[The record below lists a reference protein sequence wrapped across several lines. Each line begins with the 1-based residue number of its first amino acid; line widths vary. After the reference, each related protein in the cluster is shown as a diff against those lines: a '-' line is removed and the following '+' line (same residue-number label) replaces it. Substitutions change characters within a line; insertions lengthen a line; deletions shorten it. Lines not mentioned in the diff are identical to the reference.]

1 LSKINDGD
9 SGKSAKEFQM
19 KDFKKLREEAL
30 RQQQRQQ
37 EVFKEGD
44 FVMSS
49 RNGEKGTIH
58 RVGGNYAIIISE
70 DGNMFREWIKNIRT
84 INNLRR
90 TSFYNDEVSET
101 N

>member
-1 LSKINDGD
+1 
-9 SGKSAKEFQM
+9 M

-44 FVMSS
+44 VVMSS
-49 RNGEKGTIH
+49 RNGDKGRIH
-58 RVGGNYAIIISE
+58 RVGGNYAIVVTE
-70 DGNMFREWIKNIRT
+70 DGKMFREWIKNIRS

-90 TSFYNDEVSET
+90 TSFYNNEVSET

>member
-1 LSKINDGD
+1 
-9 SGKSAKEFQM
+9 M

-44 FVMSS
+44 AVMSS
-49 RNGEKGTIH
+49 RTGDKGHIH
-58 RVGGNYAIIISE
+58 RVGGNYAIVITE
-70 DGNMFREWIKNIRT
+70 DGKMFREWMKNIRA
-84 INNLRR
+84 IN
-90 TSFYNDEVSET
+90 T